1 METIRK
7 ILTGKDN
14 MLQIVLPDEYN
25 NKRVELIILPAEE
38 ETAKVEEKKV
48 DYSKYYGTLKCYSSL
63 FRFRPNTRN
72 TSDFSL
78 ITALKIIDPFDA

>member
-7 ILTGKDN
+7 ILTVKDN

-48 DYSKYYGTLKCYSSL
+48 DYSKYYGTLKSGLSV
-63 FRFRPNTRN
+63 
-72 TSDFSL
+72 DE
-78 ITALKIIDPFDA
+78 IDKQLRELRSEWDRDPS